1 VKLRVSLWRYDAAY
15 LALAG
20 SMLLLAVTFTGC
32 ASRAEV
38 EALKEQVESM
48 KTERAQ
54 HQQALQR
61 DIDRAQID
69 LDRCK
74 ASADADFDDN
84 WKINS
89 RPDPE
94 KGSKTRSGNRDML
107 NHLREEQHRAY
118 ADCQRDYE
126 NALQKAKLL
135 YGATN

>member
-1 VKLRVSLWRYDAAY
+1 MEIAMTIQPIAITLLT
-15 LALAG
+15 
-20 SMLLLAVTFTGC
+20 LLLTGC
-32 ASRAEV
+32 ASQSEV
-38 EALKEQVESM
+38 NDLKKQIESM

-54 HQQALQR
+54 RQQTLQR
-61 DIDRAQID
+61 EIDQAQTD

-74 ASADADFDDN
+74 VSADVAFDDN

-89 RPDPE
+89 RPE
-94 KGSKTRSGNRDML
+94 KGSNTRWGNRDML

-135 YGATN
+135 YGIS

>member
-1 VKLRVSLWRYDAAY
+1 MKKLVI
-15 LALAG
+15 
-20 SMLLLAVTFTGC
+20 MLLLVVTTFGC
-32 ASRAEV
+32 ASQSEV
-38 EALKEQVESM
+38 NDLKKQIENM

-54 HQQALQR
+54 HQQELQR
-61 DIDRAQID
+61 EIDRAQMD

-74 ASADADFDDN
+74 ASADADFDSN

-89 RPDPE
+89 RPDPQ
-94 KGSKTRSGNRDML
+94 KGSTARLGNRDML

-135 YGATN
+135 YGAS